1 MSDEVEKP
9 KRVFIADDSPIIRER
24 LASLLGELENV
35 VIAGQA
41 EDLPEV
47 IRAIPGARPD
57 YVILDIRMPGGSGID
72 ALKFIKR
79 SLAAPVVIILTN
91 YPSPEYRQACLQ
103 EGADYFFDKSHEF
116 EQVLEVIGRG
126 DAKREK

>member
-1 MSDEVEKP
+1 VSKDVEKP

-24 LASLLGELENV
+24 LVNLLSELKNV
-35 VIAGQA
+35 VIVGLA
-41 EDLPEV
+41 EDFIGV
-47 IRAIPGARPD
+47 MRSISTAQPD
-57 YVILDIRMPGGSGID
+57 FVVLDIWMPGGSGID

-79 SLAAPVVIILTN
+79 SLTVPVVIILTN

-116 EQVLEVIGRG
+116 EKVLEVI
-126 DAKREK
+126 EKSVGEK